1 MKKKIE
7 AELISIAHRVLKL
20 KNRSETIVLHE
31 EVKKLYEQLTVLRFY
46 EEHILIAEKEISR
59 EALEEKLQQTPISVI
74 ENGVVAKEEV
84 MIPESETEIYTNV
97 VEEIEEKE
105 EVILSEPE
113 TEVYTNDV
121 QIEEEVELEEK
132 EEIIPA
138 AVSEYTAT
146 PQHALFE
153 GIDVANYADSQFI
166 KVEDVPKEVAQV
178 ADVTFEAPPE
188 PIFDQIEPLAPVT
201 LEVPKEEIKIEKT
214 PEVVFEEPRTK
225 SLNDRLNGTISFGL
239 NDRIAFEKR
248 LFGGNPDDFNRVVS
262 QINTFDSFQEVQ
274 EFITD
279 FVKPD
284 YENWDGKEEY
294 ETRFL
299 EIIEKKFN

>member
-59 EALEEKLQQTPISVI
+59 ETLEEKLQHIPVA
-74 ENGVVAKEEV
+74 VVANEEV
-84 MIPESETEIYTNV
+84 AEEEVLLPETKTEIYTNE
-97 VEEIEEKE
+97 VEEEVNE

-113 TEVYTNDV
+113 TQVHTNDV
-121 QIEEEVELEEK
+121 EKEEEEK
-132 EEIIPA
+132 EKIIPA
-138 AVSEYTAT
+138 AVVPEYTAP

-153 GIDVANYADSQFI
+153 GIDVANYVDSQFI

-178 ADVTFEAPPE
+178 ADLTFEAAPE
-188 PIFDQIEPLAPVT
+188 PIFEQKEPLAPVT
-201 LEVPKEEIKIEKT
+201 LEVPKEEIKIEKI
-214 PEVVFEEPRTK
+214 PEVIFEEPKTK

-274 EFITD
+274 EFITQ

-284 YENWDGKEEY
+284 YDNWDGKEEY